1 MPYYE
6 SMLTL
11 NYETVANDQAK
22 LEVTKKGIAV
32 LLLLLLTSCYSI
44 KSSIIN
50 KLDEKLPRSKYTI
63 ERLEKLKDSLS
74 KRWQKIDQSF

>member
-1 MPYYE
+1 M
-6 SMLTL
+6 
-11 NYETVANDQAK
+11 
-22 LEVTKKGIAV
+22 TKKGIAV

>member
-1 MPYYE
+1 M
-6 SMLTL
+6 
-11 NYETVANDQAK
+11 
-22 LEVTKKGIAV
+22 TKKGISV

>member
-1 MPYYE
+1 M
-6 SMLTL
+6 
-11 NYETVANDQAK
+11 
-22 LEVTKKGIAV
+22 TKKGIAV

-63 ERLEKLKDSLS
+63 ERLEKIKDSLS